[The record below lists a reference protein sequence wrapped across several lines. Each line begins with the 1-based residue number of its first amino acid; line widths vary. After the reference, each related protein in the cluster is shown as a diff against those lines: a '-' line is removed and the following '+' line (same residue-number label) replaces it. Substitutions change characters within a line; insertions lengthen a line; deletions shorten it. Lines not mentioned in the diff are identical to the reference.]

1 MSIIRGDLAP
11 YHSPPIARSHLHAS
25 TNTPKTHQNKQNWG
39 ETWLYNEQAIGETVK
54 ILEGMAMYVKYLDE
68 NLRLDNVMMLQLVNE
83 PWVFLD
89 MGCVRGAV
97 PLRASSRSDTHT

>member
-1 MSIIRGDLAP
+1 
-11 YHSPPIARSHLHAS
+11 
-25 TNTPKTHQNKQNWG
+25 
-39 ETWLYNEQAIGETVK
+39 
-54 ILEGMAMYVKYLDE
+54 MAMYVKYLDE